1 MARLLP
7 LVATHPEPPINAPLH
22 TPNAAEAHAVVR
34 DGRPLRVAL
43 LGYRS
48 APFSGGQGVYL
59 RYLSQA
65 LMQLGHDVTVIS
77 GPPYPHLVEG
87 VKLVQLPSLD
97 LYSRDLWSV
106 TREELGDSLG
116 RKEWFSKLSGG
127 FAEPETFGERVRD
140 WLLDHADEFDVVHDN
155 QTLAEGILDLQRAGL
170 PVVTTIHHPI
180 TRDLRVALAG
190 EPRWWWRLMIRR
202 WHRFLG
208 MQSRVAAQLRHIVTV
223 SRCSAADIA
232 TDFGVLPGSLHVV
245 PNGVDTEL
253 FKPMPTVTRNPSQI
267 IATASADAP
276 LKGLP
281 VLLKALKKL
290 VEADPARQLV
300 LIARPKPGGDT
311 EAVIKHLGLVDH
323 IRFVGDAS
331 HEEINHLYAESAVAV
346 VPRSTRVLVYP
357 PLRRWPP
364 VFRWYRVMVALWQR
378 WSPTVVCRY
387 RRVTAMRWQ
396 RLLSVCSL
404 IRRWQVRWAI
414 RGGSVWSDISAGQ
427 SVRSRWPRSIEPVLK
442 HVDS

>member
-1 MARLLP
+1 MAWLLP
-7 LVATHPEPPINAPLH
+7 LVATHPELPINAPLH
-22 TPNAAEAHAVVR
+22 TPHAAEAHAVVR

-65 LMQLGHDVTVIS
+65 LAQLGHKVTVIS
-77 GPPYPHLVEG
+77 GPPYPHLVEAVEL
-87 VKLVQLPSLD
+87 VKLPSLD

-106 TREELGDSLG
+106 SREELGDRLG
-116 RKEWFSKLSGG
+116 RKEWLSKLSGG

-140 WLLDHADEFDVVHDN
+140 WLLDHADDFDVLHDN
-155 QTLAEGILDLQRAGL
+155 QTLADGILDLQRAGL

-202 WHRFLG
+202 WHGFLG
-208 MQSRVAAQLRHIVTV
+208 MQSRVAGQLRHIVTV

-232 TDFGVLPGSLHVV
+232 TDFGVLPGALHVV

-253 FKPMPTVTRNPSQI
+253 FKPLPSVPRKPGQI

-281 VLLKALKKL
+281 VLLKAFKKL
-290 VEADPARQLV
+290 VEADPARRMV
-300 LIARPKPGGDT
+300 LIARPKAGGDT
-311 EAVIKHLGLVDH
+311 ETLIKHLGLLDH

-331 HEEINHLYAESAVAV
+331 HEEINRLYAESAVAV
-346 VPRSTRVLVYP
+346 VPSLMRAAACP
-357 PLRRWPP
+357 RWRQWPQA
-364 VFRWYRVMVALWQR
+364 FRWYLAMVAPWQR
-378 WSPTVVCRY
+378 WSPTAV
-387 RRVTAMRWQ
+387 
-396 RLLSVCSL
+396 
-404 IRRWQVRWAI
+404 
-414 RGGSVWSDISAGQ
+414 
-427 SVRSRWPRSIEPVLK
+427 
-442 HVDS
+442 

>member
-1 MARLLP
+1 MAWVLP
-7 LVATHPEPPINAPLH
+7 LVAALPEFPINAPLH
-22 TPNAAEAHAVVR
+22 MPNAAEAHAVVR
-34 DGRPLRVAL
+34 AGGPLRVAL

-65 LMQLGHDVTVIS
+65 LAQMGHEVTVIS

-87 VKLVQLPSLD
+87 VELIKLPSLD

-106 TREELGDSLG
+106 TRAELGDRLG
-116 RKEWFSKLSGG
+116 RKEWLSKLSGG
-127 FAEPETFGERVRD
+127 FAEPETFGERARE

-155 QTLAEGILDLQRAGL
+155 QTLADGILDLQRAGL

-180 TRDLRVALAG
+180 TRDLKVALAG

-208 MQSRVAAQLRHIVTV
+208 MQARVAAELRHIVTV

-232 TDFGVLPGSLHVV
+232 TDFGVLPGALHVV
-245 PNGVDTEL
+245 PNGVDTQL
-253 FKPMPTVTRNPSQI
+253 FRPLPSVARNPRQM

-281 VLLKALKKL
+281 VLLRAFKAL
-290 VEADPARQLV
+290 VEADPSRRLV

-311 EAVIKHLGLVDH
+311 EALIKDLGLAEH

-331 HEEINHLYAESAVAV
+331 HEDINRLYAESAVAV
-346 VPRSTRVLVYP
+346 VPSLYEGFGLPAVEAMAAGVPLVSSDGGALAEVVADGGLLVPAGDSDALAEKLERVLTDP
-357 PLRRWPP
+357 
-364 VFRWYRVMVALWQR
+364 ALARALGDQR
-378 WSPTVVCRY
+378 T
-387 RRVTAMRWQ
+387 TA
-396 RLLSVCSL
+396 
-404 IRRWQVRWAI
+404 
-414 RGGSVWSDISAGQ
+414 G
-427 SVRSRWPRSIEPVLK
+427 
-442 HVDS
+442 

>member
-7 LVATHPEPPINAPLH
+7 LVVTHPEPLIYAPLH
-22 TPNAAEAHAVVR
+22 TPNAAEAHVAVR
-34 DGRPLRVAL
+34 DGRPLCVAL

-59 RYLSQA
+59 RYLSEA
-65 LMQLGHDVTVIS
+65 LMQLGHQVTVIS

-87 VKLVQLPSLD
+87 VELVKLPSLD

-106 TREELGDSLG
+106 TCAELGDRLG

-140 WLLDHADEFDVVHDN
+140 WLLDHAYEFDVVHDN
-155 QTLAEGILDLQRAGL
+155 QTLADGILDLQRASL

-190 EPRWWWRLMIRR
+190 ESRWWWRLMIRR

-208 MQSRVAAQLRHIVTV
+208 MQSRVAGRLRHIVTV

-232 TDFGVLPGSLHVV
+232 TDFGVLPGVLHVV
-245 PNGVDTEL
+245 PNGVDTEV
-253 FKPMPTVTRNPSQI
+253 FKPLPSVPRKREQI

-281 VLLKALKKL
+281 VLLKAFKKL
-290 VEADPARQLV
+290 VVTDPARQLL
-300 LIARPKPGGDT
+300 LIARPKTSGDT
-311 EAVIKHLGLVDH
+311 KALIQHLGLVDH
-323 IRFVGDAS
+323 VRFVSDAS
-331 HEEINHLYAESAVAV
+331 HEEINRFYAESTVAV
-346 VPRSTRVLVYP
+346 VPSLYEGFGLPAVEAMAAGIPLVSSDGGALAEVVADGGLVVPAGDSDALAETLERVLTNP
-357 PLRRWPP
+357 NLARALGDQGRQ
-364 VFRWYRVMVALWQR
+364 RVERHFCWSVCAQQMVAQ
-378 WSPTVVCRY
+378 Y
-387 RRVTAMRWQ
+387 RA
-396 RLLSVCSL
+396 C
-404 IRRWQVRWAI
+404 IDAC
-414 RGGSVWSDISAGQ
+414 
-427 SVRSRWPRSIEPVLK
+427 
-442 HVDS
+442 

>member
-1 MARLLP
+1 
-7 LVATHPEPPINAPLH
+7 
-22 TPNAAEAHAVVR
+22 
-34 DGRPLRVAL
+34 
-43 LGYRS
+43 
-48 APFSGGQGVYL
+48 
-59 RYLSQA
+59 
-65 LMQLGHDVTVIS
+65 
-77 GPPYPHLVEG
+77 
-87 VKLVQLPSLD
+87 
-97 LYSRDLWSV
+97 
-106 TREELGDSLG
+106 
-116 RKEWFSKLSGG
+116 
-127 FAEPETFGERVRD
+127 VRD

-155 QTLAEGILDLQRAGL
+155 QTLADGILDLQRAGL

-190 EPRWWWRLMIRR
+190 EPRWWWRLMIHR

-223 SRCSAADIA
+223 SRYSAADIA

-253 FKPMPTVTRNPSQI
+253 FKPLPTVTRNPSQM

-290 VEADPARQLV
+290 IEADPARQLV

-311 EAVIKHLGLVDH
+311 EALIQRLGLVDQ

-346 VPRSTRVLVYP
+346 VPSLYEGFGLPAVEAMAAGIPLVSSDGGALAEVVADGGLQVPAGDSEALAKTLERVLTDP
-357 PLRRWPP
+357 ALATRLGEQGRE
-364 VFRWYRVMVALWQR
+364 RVERHFCW
-378 WSPTVVCRY
+378 
-387 RRVTAMRWQ
+387 
-396 RLLSVCSL
+396 SVCAQQMAAQY
-404 IRRWQVRWAI
+404 RAC
-414 RGGSVWSDISAGQ
+414 
-427 SVRSRWPRSIEPVLK
+427 IEAC
-442 HVDS
+442 

>member
-7 LVATHPEPPINAPLH
+7 LVMPHPEPPINAPLH
-22 TPNAAEAHAVVR
+22 TPNAAEAPAAVR
-34 DGRPLRVAL
+34 DGRPLCVAL

-65 LMQLGHDVTVIS
+65 LMQLGHKVTVIS

-87 VKLVQLPSLD
+87 VELVKLPSLD

-106 TREELGDSLG
+106 TRAELGDRLG

-127 FAEPETFGERVRD
+127 FAEPETFGERARD

-155 QTLAEGILDLQRAGL
+155 QTLADGILDLQRAGL
-170 PVVTTIHHPI
+170 SVVTTIHHPI

-202 WHRFLG
+202 WHRFLA
-208 MQSRVAAQLRHIVTV
+208 MQSRVAGRLRHIITV

-232 TDFGVLPGSLHVV
+232 TDFGVLPGALHVV

-253 FKPMPTVTRNPSQI
+253 FKPLPSVPRKRGQI
-267 IATASADAP
+267 IATASADVP
-276 LKGLP
+276 LKGLQ
-281 VLLKALKKL
+281 VLLQAFKKL
-290 VEADPARQLV
+290 VDAEPGRQLV
-300 LIARPKPGGDT
+300 LIARPKAGGDT
-311 EAVIKHLGLVDH
+311 EALIKRLGLIEH

-331 HEEINHLYAESAVAV
+331 HEEINHLYAESSVAV
-346 VPRSTRVLVYP
+346 VPSLYEGFGLPAVEAMAAGIPLVSSDGGALAEVVADGGLQVLAGDSDALAEALERVLTD
-357 PLRRWPP
+357 
-364 VFRWYRVMVALWQR
+364 VALASTLGERGRQR
-378 WSPTVVCRY
+378 VERHFSW
-387 RRVTAMRWQ
+387 
-396 RLLSVCSL
+396 SVCAQQMVVQY
-404 IRRWQVRWAI
+404 RACM
-414 RGGSVWSDISAGQ
+414 DAC
-427 SVRSRWPRSIEPVLK
+427 
-442 HVDS
+442 

>member
-7 LVATHPEPPINAPLH
+7 LVVIHPEPPINAPLH
-22 TPNAAEAHAVVR
+22 TPNAAEAHVAVR

-65 LMQLGHDVTVIS
+65 LIQLGHKVTVIS

-87 VKLVQLPSLD
+87 VELVKLPSLD

-106 TREELGDSLG
+106 TRAELGDRLG

-155 QTLAEGILDLQRAGL
+155 QTLADGILDLQRASL

-208 MQSRVAAQLRHIVTV
+208 MQSRIARRLRHIVTV

-232 TDFGVLPGSLHVV
+232 TDFGVLPGVLHVV

-253 FKPMPTVTRNPSQI
+253 FKPLPSVSRKRGQI

-281 VLLKALKKL
+281 VLLKAFKKL
-290 VEADPARQLV
+290 VEMDPTRQLL
-300 LIARPKPGGDT
+300 LIARPKAGGDT
-311 EAVIKHLGLVDH
+311 EALIQRLALVDH

-331 HEEINHLYAESAVAV
+331 HEEINRFYAESTVAV
-346 VPRSTRVLVYP
+346 VPSLYEGFGLPAVEAMAAGIPLVSSDGGALAEVVADGGLVVPAGDSDALAETLERVLTDP
-357 PLRRWPP
+357 NLARALGDQGRQ
-364 VFRWYRVMVALWQR
+364 RVERHFCWSVCAQHMVAQ
-378 WSPTVVCRY
+378 Y
-387 RRVTAMRWQ
+387 RA
-396 RLLSVCSL
+396 C
-404 IRRWQVRWAI
+404 IDAC
-414 RGGSVWSDISAGQ
+414 
-427 SVRSRWPRSIEPVLK
+427 
-442 HVDS
+442 

>member
-7 LVATHPEPPINAPLH
+7 LVVTHPEPPINAPLH
-22 TPNAAEAHAVVR
+22 TPNAAEAPAAVR
-34 DGRPLRVAL
+34 NGRPLSVAL

-65 LMQLGHDVTVIS
+65 LMQLGHKVTVIS
-77 GPPYPHLVEG
+77 GPPYPYLVEG
-87 VKLVQLPSLD
+87 VELVKLPSLD

-106 TREELGDSLG
+106 TRAELGDRLG

-155 QTLAEGILDLQRAGL
+155 QTLADGILDLQRAGL

-202 WHRFLG
+202 WHRFFG
-208 MQSRVAAQLRHIVTV
+208 MQSRVAGRLRHIVTV

-232 TDFGVLPGSLHVV
+232 TDFGVLPGVLHVV

-253 FKPMPTVTRNPSQI
+253 FKPLPSVPRKRGQI
-267 IATASADAP
+267 IATASADVP

-281 VLLKALKKL
+281 VLLQAFKKL
-290 VEADPARQLV
+290 VEAEPGRQLV
-300 LIARPKPGGDT
+300 LIARPKAGGDT
-311 EAVIKHLGLVDH
+311 EALIKRLGLIDH

-346 VPRSTRVLVYP
+346 VPSLYEGFGLPAVEAMAAGIPLVSSDGGALAEVVADGGLQVLAGDSDALAEALQRVLTDF
-357 PLRRWPP
+357 PLASALGERGRQ
-364 VFRWYRVMVALWQR
+364 RVEQHFCWSVCAQQMVAQ
-378 WSPTVVCRY
+378 Y
-387 RRVTAMRWQ
+387 RACMDA
-396 RLLSVCSL
+396 C
-404 IRRWQVRWAI
+404 
-414 RGGSVWSDISAGQ
+414 
-427 SVRSRWPRSIEPVLK
+427 
-442 HVDS
+442 

>member
-7 LVATHPEPPINAPLH
+7 LVVTHPEPPINAPLH
-22 TPNAAEAHAVVR
+22 TPNAAEAHTVVR
-34 DGRPLRVAL
+34 DGSPLRVAL

-65 LMQLGHDVTVIS
+65 LMQLGHEVTVIS

-87 VKLVQLPSLD
+87 VSLVELPSLD
-97 LYSRDLWSV
+97 LYSRDLCSV
-106 TREELGDSLG
+106 TREELGDRLG

-127 FAEPETFGERVRD
+127 FAEPETFGERARD
-140 WLLDHADEFDVVHDN
+140 WLIDHANEFDVVHDN
-155 QTLAEGILDLQRAGL
+155 QTLAEGTLDLQRAGL

-223 SRCSAADIA
+223 SRCSAVDIA
-232 TDFGVLPGSLHVV
+232 TDFGVLPGALHVV
-245 PNGVDTEL
+245 PNGVDTQL
-253 FKPMPTVTRNPSQI
+253 FRPLPLVARNPRQI

-276 LKGLP
+276 LKGLA
-281 VLLKALKKL
+281 VLLRAFKTL
-290 VEADPARQLV
+290 VEADPSRRLV

-311 EAVIKHLGLVDH
+311 EALIKDLGLADH

-331 HEEINHLYAESAVAV
+331 HEDINRLYAESAVAV
-346 VPRSTRVLVYP
+346 VPSLYEGFGLPAVEAMAAGVPLVSSDGGALAEVVADGGLLVPAGDCDALAEKLERVLTDP
-357 PLRRWPP
+357 ALARALGDQGRQ
-364 VFRWYRVMVALWQR
+364 RVERQFCW
-378 WSPTVVCRY
+378 
-387 RRVTAMRWQ
+387 
-396 RLLSVCSL
+396 SVCAEQMVEQY
-404 IRRWQVRWAI
+404 RAC
-414 RGGSVWSDISAGQ
+414 
-427 SVRSRWPRSIEPVLK
+427 IEAC
-442 HVDS
+442 

>member
-7 LVATHPEPPINAPLH
+7 LAATHPEPPINAPLH
-22 TPNAAEAHAVVR
+22 TPNAAEAHTVVR
-34 DGRPLRVAL
+34 DGSPLRVAL

-65 LMQLGHDVTVIS
+65 LMQLGHEVTVIS

-87 VKLVQLPSLD
+87 VSLVELPSLD
-97 LYSRDLWSV
+97 LYSRDLCSV
-106 TREELGDSLG
+106 TREELGDRLG

-127 FAEPETFGERVRD
+127 FAEPETFGERARD
-140 WLLDHADEFDVVHDN
+140 WLIDHADEFDVVHDN

-223 SRCSAADIA
+223 SRCSAVDIA
-232 TDFGVLPGSLHVV
+232 TDFGVLPGALHVV
-245 PNGVDTEL
+245 PNGVDTQL
-253 FKPMPTVTRNPSQI
+253 FRPLPSVARNPRQI

-276 LKGLP
+276 LKGLA
-281 VLLKALKKL
+281 VLLRAFKTL
-290 VEADPARQLV
+290 VEADPSRRLV

-311 EAVIKHLGLVDH
+311 EALIKDLGLADH

-331 HEEINHLYAESAVAV
+331 HEDINRLYAESAVAV
-346 VPRSTRVLVYP
+346 VPSLYEGFGLPAVEAMAAGVPLVSSDGGALAEVVADGGLLVPAGDCDALAEKLERVLTDP
-357 PLRRWPP
+357 ALARALGDQGRQ
-364 VFRWYRVMVALWQR
+364 RVERQFCW
-378 WSPTVVCRY
+378 
-387 RRVTAMRWQ
+387 
-396 RLLSVCSL
+396 SVCAEQMVEQY
-404 IRRWQVRWAI
+404 RAC
-414 RGGSVWSDISAGQ
+414 
-427 SVRSRWPRSIEPVLK
+427 IEAC
-442 HVDS
+442 

>member
-7 LVATHPEPPINAPLH
+7 LAATHPEPPINAPLH
-22 TPNAAEAHAVVR
+22 TPNAAEAHTVVR

-65 LMQLGHDVTVIS
+65 LMQLGHEVTVIS

-87 VKLVQLPSLD
+87 VSLVELPSLD
-97 LYSRDLWSV
+97 LYSRDLCSV
-106 TREELGDSLG
+106 TREELGDRLG

-127 FAEPETFGERVRD
+127 FAEPETFGERARD
-140 WLLDHADEFDVVHDN
+140 WLIDHANEFDVVHDN

-223 SRCSAADIA
+223 SRCSAVDIA
-232 TDFGVLPGSLHVV
+232 TDFGVLPGALHVV
-245 PNGVDTEL
+245 PNGVDTQL
-253 FKPMPTVTRNPSQI
+253 FRPLPSVARNPRQI

-276 LKGLP
+276 LKGLA
-281 VLLKALKKL
+281 VLLRAFKTL
-290 VEADPARQLV
+290 VEADPSRRLV

-311 EAVIKHLGLVDH
+311 EALIKDLGLADH

-331 HEEINHLYAESAVAV
+331 HEDINRLYAESAVAV
-346 VPRSTRVLVYP
+346 VPSLYEGFGLPAVEAMAAGVPLVSSDGGALAEVVADGGLLVPAGDCDALAEKLERVLTDP
-357 PLRRWPP
+357 ALARALGDQGRQ
-364 VFRWYRVMVALWQR
+364 RVERQFCW
-378 WSPTVVCRY
+378 
-387 RRVTAMRWQ
+387 
-396 RLLSVCSL
+396 SVCAEQMVEQY
-404 IRRWQVRWAI
+404 RAC
-414 RGGSVWSDISAGQ
+414 
-427 SVRSRWPRSIEPVLK
+427 IEAC
-442 HVDS
+442 